1 MPDFSKPRPPFA
13 VNENLGQFVRY
24 QTIKDKE
31 VLTVFWALPDLS
43 KEVAMDPAYYF
54 KHLLGHEGKNSVLSF
69 LKKEGLALELTVKS
83 ENVLDGTYSY
93 LIVEV
98 TLTKK
103 GFQNYES
110 VAAVIFQYIKN
121 LRLATRDADK

>member
-1 MPDFSKPRPPFA
+1 
-13 VNENLGQFVRY
+13 
-24 QTIKDKE
+24 
-31 VLTVFWALPDLS
+31 
-43 KEVAMDPAYYF
+43 MDPAYYF

-121 LRLATRDADK
+121 LWLATRDADK